1 MRRLERAEELWHWIR
16 RPEDARVL
24 EHERDG
30 SALEGASPAAAQDGD
45 PEYEQEAAHRG
56 GRWSARLD
64 EEVGATVLGPARL
77 GVLPAHGPLLAVA
90 QRGDPLRLDA
100 TRDEV
105 VHRGLGASVA
115 EGHVVG
121 VRAPLVAVTLDEDE
135 RGRVRPKPGGAG
147 VEEPRVAQT
156 DIVAVEVEVDVLE
169 LGPRGELRDGRTRRP
184 RPLGAR
190 RPGRLREAGGPV
202 QGDADPARAMVDLV
216 SALVERFV
224 QLERGQGP
232 LEREPRPREES
243 QGCARQDLDVR
254 VEERARRELAPR
266 GPSRGEFVRRSER
279 RRGRIVE

>member
-1 MRRLERAEELWHWIR
+1 MIMLVFSLIFFFFFLMIRRPPRSTLFPYTTLFRSLLARRPRQCLAPDAEVRMRRLDLAEELWHWIR

-121 VRAPLVAVTLDEDE
+121 VRAPLVAVTLDE
-135 RGRVRPKPGGAG
+135 
-147 VEEPRVAQT
+147 
-156 DIVAVEVEVDVLE
+156 
-169 LGPRGELRDGRTRRP
+169 
-184 RPLGAR
+184 
-190 RPGRLREAGGPV
+190 
-202 QGDADPARAMVDLV
+202 
-216 SALVERFV
+216 
-224 QLERGQGP
+224 
-232 LEREPRPREES
+232 
-243 QGCARQDLDVR
+243 
-254 VEERARRELAPR
+254 
-266 GPSRGEFVRRSER
+266 
-279 RRGRIVE
+279 